1 MCDFMAALKC
11 LLRLVEGGDSPGNY
25 VSVRVSS
32 DPNRRE
38 RVHLPAATNS
48 ASLLRA

>member
-1 MCDFMAALKC
+1 MAALKC
-11 LLRLVEGGDSPGNY
+11 LLRLAEGGASPGDY
-25 VSVRVSS
+25 VRVPVSS

-38 RVHLPAATNS
+38 RVRVHLPAATNS

>member
-1 MCDFMAALKC
+1 MAALKC
-11 LLRLVEGGDSPGNY
+11 LLRLAEGGDSPGNY
-25 VSVRVSS
+25 VNVPVSR

-38 RVHLPAATNS
+38 RVRIHLPAATNS